1 MGSNGIDAVITA
13 RTLENFVK
21 LGKTMQYMDAA
32 KMSIFQ
38 VKIEDD
44 EMQNAI
50 KELFNKVIW
59 IKWNMM
65 YWEI

>member
-59 IKWNMM
+59 IK
-65 YWEI
+65 